1 MSNADKT
8 EPQDSY
14 YVCPVCKQPL
24 APTTKG
30 LFCQRD
36 EIEYPVKNGIVDFV
50 TEDLLES
57 PNFFLR
63 SVDKLD
69 SAAETYEGPS
79 WLGTFD
85 MISAELGLPSH
96 EDIVKTM
103 TEMVDANHGVGL
115 DVACGTGIVTR
126 SIAQKMRLVYGID
139 ISMGMLEKATEYA
152 RERGIGNMRFARSR
166 AERLPFPDGV
176 FDGVTCSGALHTFQ
190 DTAEALS
197 EMARVMKSGARLAV
211 LTFMKQDP
219 STLEMIFER
228 LGASNIFGEVGLEA
242 SHLFDVEEL
251 DNYLSQTGFKGFAY
265 NVYGPYI
272 LFHAEKG

>member
-1 MSNADKT
+1 MNNADKT
-8 EPQDSY
+8 ELQDNY

-30 LFCQRD
+30 LFCQQD

-50 TEDLLES
+50 TEDLVES
-57 PNFFLR
+57 PNLFLR

-103 TEMVDANHGVGL
+103 TEMVDANNGVGL

-139 ISMGMLEKATEYA
+139 ISMGMLEKAVEYA
-152 RERGIGNMRFARSR
+152 GEGGIGNVCFAHSM
-166 AERLPFPDGV
+166 AEKLPFQDGV
-176 FDGVTCSGALHTFQ
+176 FDGVTCSGALHLFQ
-190 DTAEALS
+190 DTAEALN
-197 EMARVMKSGARLAV
+197 EMARVMKRGARLV
-211 LTFMKQDP
+211 VQTFVKQDL
-219 STLEMIFER
+219 SNFRKSFEC
-228 LGASNIFGEVGLEA
+228 LGAGNPFVAEALEA
-242 SHLFDVEEL
+242 VHFFDVEEL
-251 DNYLSQTGFKGFAY
+251 ERYLSQTGFKGFAY
-265 NVYGPYI
+265 DIYGPAI